1 MVSEIGSDGSWLRA
15 FEAPHLDKFE
25 APTVEGI
32 DFPSLGVSQAWN
44 DTANGTLYVTTYA
57 TTPDRR
63 GVDTSWRVTN
73 LANPED
79 VFVLCDG
86 EPFERVEVEGAD
98 TIRLDTTIDSRQY
111 QIFTGY
117 RGDASAAVNPTRTRP
132 QRRTTA
138 AAAGLA
144 AATRR
149 PTTEATD
156 RIRTATTDLFPTGGP
171 TCGGC
176 C

>member
-1 MVSEIGSDGSWLRA
+1 M
-15 FEAPHLDKFE
+15 
-25 APTVEGI
+25 EGI

-44 DTANGTLYVTTYA
+44 DTGNGTLYVTTYA

-73 LANPED
+73 LANPDD

-86 EPFERVEVEGAD
+86 EPFERVEVEGTD
-98 TIRLDTTIDSRQY
+98 TIRLDTTIDNRQY

-117 RGDASAAVNPTRTRP
+117 RGETSAAVNPARTRP
-132 QRRTTA
+132 QRRPTA
-138 AAAGLA
+138 AATGLT
-144 AATRR
+144 ATASR
-149 PTTEATD
+149 PTNEATE